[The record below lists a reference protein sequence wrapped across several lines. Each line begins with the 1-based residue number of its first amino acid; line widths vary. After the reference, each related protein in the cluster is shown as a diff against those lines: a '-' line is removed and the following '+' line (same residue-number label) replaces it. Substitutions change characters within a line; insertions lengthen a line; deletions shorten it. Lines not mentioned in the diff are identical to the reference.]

1 MSKELSSLSAC
12 SEDTH
17 SISDEEK
24 IRQLFQVCDSNGDGY
39 IDSHDLA
46 AVCQDLN
53 LNYCLDDLLQELG
66 ADQNGKISYQEF
78 LQKRLSLKP
87 EIDALR
93 KKDSDYLRTN
103 SDISL
108 GAGSLGKHECWE
120 FDSGARDLSPEP
132 NTLQRLVAVAG
143 GSSLTTSSSGNL
155 LQLANKLHLAALS
168 SLRNEILD
176 LNTRLQN
183 VTEERDMYEKIVQKS
198 QNSSESHLIQQ
209 YEEQVTELRCVIAEL
224 SRKLSQQK
232 NLVITEEDEFTD
244 TQSVIT
250 HQTGEEEEEEDLND
264 EDESNREELERS
276 KGEKENAKVIINP
289 SLKPIISHEPIVHSN
304 SSSNC
309 GNCQQLQRENELLKI
324 SLDRAWTKI
333 QHLEQENELQM
344 TKEPVMKV
352 AEKVHLKKLSESV
365 YSGVSHTQVA
375 EHLVSNLRDQCSLHD
390 RKHMEIE
397 TEKLNARLEHVKIQ
411 NSLLELNV
419 EELKTHCERLTTLLG
434 KYESNAI
441 ALELALSITDKL
453 IETYRILVD
462 IVSNPTH
469 QVDKTDILNNKERLE
484 KERANVGKTIVTLES
499 YHVAIAEAPKPVKSS
514 SEARKLDLEMA
525 VLMQELLSMRED
537 KAELKARI
545 YSLEHEKDM
554 LEMKLSAQ
562 ANVHQ
567 LSEQQSNGGDQDDQ
581 SGQHMLRSRLREM
594 TQTLDRVTRTYEL
607 RHVQST
613 QLTNELKQANNSL
626 IASFEKGKKKSQSR
640 LKRLENE
647 IVIMAERH
655 STQVQHLKQRILS
668 LEEHI
673 ARLNNRDKQ
682 TVPATAAASTGS

>member
-155 LQLANKLHLAALS
+155 LQLANK
-168 SLRNEILD
+168 
-176 LNTRLQN
+176 
-183 VTEERDMYEKIVQKS
+183 
-198 QNSSESHLIQQ
+198 NSSESHLIQQ